1 MLNTLRLIYHQY
13 IYKGLLQ
20 MVSGFIFCLNPV
32 NFQKKLNLYS
42 NPILFVAKIP
52 LLLREQGT
60 GNRE

>member
-32 NFQKKLNLYS
+32 NFQKKLNLYV
-42 NPILFVAKIP
+42 NFCNKYDVLHVKN
-52 LLLREQGT
+52 LTKT
-60 GNRE
+60 G